1 MPNIVNVSD
10 IQGKSLTNP
19 LGGSSLTL
27 SPSTALMVI
36 KVNSIAIAGD
46 ATGGTVT
53 VSVSVGGIVG
63 YIANGITVPAN
74 ATLVALSKDT
84 GIYLQYAASPN
95 NSVLTISGTG
105 CSAVVSYEEITTSN

>member
-10 IQGKSLTNP
+10 IQGKSLT
-19 LGGSSLTL
+19 STL
-27 SPSTALMVI
+27 VSALNLQPSTALMVI
-36 KVNSIAIAGD
+36 KVNSIVIAGD
-46 ATGGTVT
+46 NTGGTVT
-53 VSVSVGGIVG
+53 VSVIVGGVTA

-84 GIYLQYAASPN
+84 GIYLQYAVSN
-95 NSVLTISGTG
+95 NSVLQISGTG